1 MNDMTQRAQ
10 QIATI
15 ADMLPE
21 EDQKLVFEMLKRMML
36 AWDPDYTKLTPAERK
51 VLEQADIEFKK
62 GETVSHEDID
72 WN

>member
-1 MNDMTQRAQ
+1 MTQRAQ
-10 QIATI
+10 QIAAI

-36 AWDPDYTKLTPAERK
+36 AWDPDYTKLTPEERK
-51 VLEQADIEFKK
+51 VLEQADIEFRK

>member
-1 MNDMTQRAQ
+1 MTQRAQ

-15 ADMLPE
+15 ARMLPE

-36 AWDPDYTKLTPAERK
+36 AWDPDYTKLTPEEHK

>member
-1 MNDMTQRAQ
+1 MTQRAQ

-21 EDQKLVFEMLKRMML
+21 EDQKLAFEMLKRMML
-36 AWDPDYTKLTPAERK
+36 AWDPDYTKLTPDERK